1 MLNIEIIPNWHP
13 ILVHFTVALLSVS
26 ALLYFAGLVFK
37 KPHFLLIARWNLWIG
52 AAITVGT
59 ILAGLDAYNSI
70 AHDGPLHKAM
80 TEHKNW
86 ALITGSIFILL
97 ALWALF
103 KHRGAKT
110 VSPIFVFIII
120 LASGLLSITGFL
132 GAEVVYR
139 HGGGVMRIPEISGN
153 GDHASHAHGDGAD
166 MSHGRS
172 DAGAHED
179 SGHGN
184 MKMEEPSME
193 SSPDDHKNH
202 QH

>member
-26 ALLYFAGLVFK
+26 ALLYFTGLVFK

-52 AAITVGT
+52 AAITIGT

-86 ALITGSIFILL
+86 ALATGLIFILL

-139 HGGGVMRIPEISGN
+139 HGGGVMRMPEISGN
-153 GDHASHAHGDGAD
+153 GDHSSHTHGGSAD
-166 MSHGRS
+166 ISHDTS
-172 DAGAHED
+172 DANSHEEID
-179 SGHGN
+179 HGSIKTEKPSAGHV
-184 MKMEEPSME
+184 
-193 SSPDDHKNH
+193 SSDHKNH
-202 QH
+202 EH

>member
-13 ILVHFTVALLSVS
+13 VLVHFTVALLSIS

-86 ALITGSIFILL
+86 ALVTGAIFILL

-110 VSPIFVFIII
+110 VSPIFVIIII
-120 LASGLLSITGFL
+120 LASGLLSITGFM

-139 HGGGVMRIPEISGN
+139 HGGGVMRIPEIAGN
-153 GDHASHAHGDGAD
+153 GDHGSHSHGEDAD
-166 MSHGRS
+166 MSHGTS
-172 DAGAHED
+172 DTGTNED
-179 SGHGN
+179 SGHGDI
-184 MKMEEPSME
+184 KIEEPATE
-193 SSPDDHKNH
+193 KGPEDHKSH